1 MLTTSAE
8 KETKR
13 RDGLDRFHDENGID
27 LLEVGSCMVFHYEI
41 EVAVDLVAA
50 TPQRSGEPG

>member
-1 MLTTSAE
+1 MLIRSAE

-27 LLEVGSCMVFHYEI
+27 LLEVGSCMVFRDET
-41 EVAVDLVAA
+41 EVAVDLVA